1 MMNYIPSLLR
11 RFFSKSSISTGIVF
25 SGILLTSCMQADE
38 LLLWNGEIASEIDEA
53 HLVYGAAAAAEAP
66 ETGWYFKG
74 TPDLWHAPG
83 IQLQDEVWRV
93 DLSEFDEIRFWV
105 RTSVAGYSHGFSVH
119 GWHMGGSVTV
129 PIEDYVAG
137 GVLDTEW
144 REAVIPTADLMAN
157 GCSLGSV
164 EYLYFGTSESNH
176 TIDIDE
182 VWAVTSDASGAG
194 DALSLIGE
202 VLWDGS
208 RAGETDL
215 AHVKYGI
222 TVADSSL
229 ASGWYFEGS
238 PDPWHSPGI
247 ELQGDY
253 WRTDLSN
260 AEEIRFWVRSSLAGV
275 EHSFSAYGWHMG
287 GSASVPIANYV
298 SGGVIGTE
306 WTEAVVPVA
315 DLKANGCLLDAVEY
329 LYLGKGASDH
339 TIEIA
344 NVRVVEAG
352 WVPPV
357 DDGGSDNG
365 GSTEPPVPYTSEAW
379 LQDLEGNAPIERP
392 LFSGVEQLLVLSNK
406 WVIVVVD
413 PFEDFVAQMDL
424 LTQGDYSETMAEVDD
439 AIAREHQ
446 TDVWVHRATLEQ
458 MRWEHLVTAR
468 QNSSESLMA
477 NADFYSVSS
486 LDDSAYASDLEP
498 SRVTTALISNDD
510 GVSAGYDAVRYGIYA
525 YIEMPVAMEDGKS
538 YTISLDDGKYVSFVF
553 DDDATVARSIKI
565 NQVGYQEGKSTNYA
579 YVGAYLQEFGPLPLE
594 QLTSFDVVDS
604 GTGAVVYQGSLA
616 DGKIT
621 LRDDASLMDGEVADG
636 DDPRPSMNG
645 EKLYQLDLSG
655 LNTPGNY
662 YIRVPGVG
670 RSWPFRINDDV
681 YGEAFYTAM
690 RGLYHQRASF
700 ALEAQYTAW
709 TRPRYHTAPIY
720 ESQMLPYWAD
730 MTRAVLDST
739 QKEVA
744 WPRFDIIGA
753 TTVTS
758 QATTEVDGGWYDAA
772 DYDRNLYHYVLIFDL
787 LKLYEFAPAKYTD
800 GQLNIPESGNGIPD
814 LLDEVEYG
822 LRIWKHSQR
831 ADGGV
836 SGMVETWTHPGI
848 TDQTMLW
855 SFAQRTR
862 WSSLIYAAAAAELA
876 RALEPFDA
884 VLAQT
889 YASSALAA
897 YAFGVDPAN
906 TLTNLSIDAASNRG
920 AGDAYSLTFTEQ
932 ANFNDKFELMAR
944 VQLYLLTEDVYYLD
958 GVEALYANS
967 PAPYSWPYTDRDF
980 SPWLYFDLAYN
991 PLVTAQ
997 TAYVSEAT
1005 QADVVANLMSA
1016 ANRYAAMNDSM
1027 PYRMSWPR
1035 HQDYWMS
1042 WGASDMTNRAKV
1054 MLIGNQLAPNSSLV
1068 ESSELNL
1075 AYMLGANPMGM
1086 SWTTGIGFAYPVAI
1100 QHESSMNDDILDPY
1114 PGITIYGNTSSHVFP
1129 ELRNRVWNYPT
1140 AKDSGGKPLFNSGD
1154 ATDFANFYE
1163 MPEQYPVFR
1172 RWSAHPSLNVTQNE
1186 FTIHETNSS
1195 TIFVLGMLMEEG
1207 WMPSE
1212 SLKQRGPRN
1221 EEDLFG
1227 YWYLP

>member
-1 MMNYIPSLLR
+1 MMHYISSLVVRL
-11 RFFSKSSISTGIVF
+11 FSGTSYPVGFIL
-25 SGILLTSCMQADE
+25 SGILLTSCMKADE
-38 LLLWNGEIASEIDEA
+38 LLLWNGEIPSEIDA
-53 HLVYGAAAAAEAP
+53 DNLVYGAAAPAEAP
-66 ETGWYFKG
+66 ETGWYFAG

-93 DLSEFDEIRFWV
+93 DLSDYDEIRFWV

-119 GWHMGGSVTV
+119 GWYMGGSVTV
-129 PIEDYVAG
+129 PIENYVEG
-137 GVLDTEW
+137 GVLDTYW
-144 REAVIPTADLMAN
+144 REAVIPIADLMAN

-164 EYLYFGTSESNH
+164 EYLYFGTSESDH
-176 TIDIDE
+176 TIEIDE
-182 VWAVTSDASGAG
+182 VWAVTSDAPEPLASS
-194 DALSLIGE
+194 SLIGE
-202 VLWDGS
+202 VIWDGS
-208 RAGETDL
+208 REDESDPSNF
-215 AHVKYGI
+215 KYGVP
-222 TVADSSL
+222 VADASL
-229 ASGWYFEGS
+229 VSGWYFEGS

-247 ELQGDY
+247 KLRGDY
-253 WRTDLSN
+253 KRMDLSD
-260 AEEIRFWVRSSLAGV
+260 AEEIRFWIRSSLAGV
-275 EHSFSAYGWHMG
+275 TPELSAYGWHMG

-298 SGGVIGTE
+298 TGGNIDAN
-306 WTEAVVPVA
+306 WREAVVPVA
-315 DLKANGCLLDAVEY
+315 ELKANGCLMDSIEY
-329 LYLGKGASDH
+329 LYFGKGEANH
-339 TIEIA
+339 TVDIA
-344 NVRVVEAG
+344 NVRCVEAD
-352 WVPPV
+352 WAPPV
-357 DDGGSDNG
+357 DEGDVDSA
-365 GSTEPPVPYTSEAW
+365 PPVPYTSEAW

-413 PFEDFVAQMDL
+413 PFDDFVAQMDL
-424 LTQGDYSETMAEVDD
+424 LTSGEYSETMADVED

-446 TDVWVHRATLEQ
+446 TDVWVHRAKLEK

-468 QNSSESLMA
+468 QNGSEPLMP
-477 NADFYSVSS
+477 NTDFYTLSS
-486 LDDSAYASDLEP
+486 TNDTSYAVDLEP
-498 SRVTTALISNDD
+498 SRVTTSLISNDD
-510 GVSAGYDAVRYGIYA
+510 SVSAGYDAVRYGIYA
-525 YIEMPVAMEDGKS
+525 YIEMPQAMQDGKS
-538 YTISLDDGKYVSFVF
+538 YTITLDDGKYVSFVF

-565 NQVGYQEGKSTNYA
+565 NQVGYQEGKSSNYA
-579 YVGAYLQEFGPLPLE
+579 YVGAYLQEFGPLPLD

-621 LRDDASLMDGEVADG
+621 LRDDASLMDASDDDDG
-636 DDPRPSMNG
+636 SEPRPSMNG
-645 EKLYQLDLSG
+645 EKLYQLDLTG
-655 LNTPGNY
+655 LTTPGNY

-670 RSWPFRINDDV
+670 RSWPFRVNDDV

-709 TRPRYHTAPIY
+709 TRPRYHTDPIY

-730 MTRAVLDST
+730 MTKAILDST
-739 QKEVA
+739 QKPVS

-758 QATTEVDGGWYDAA
+758 QSTTEVDGGWYDAA

-787 LKLYEFAPAKYTD
+787 LKLYEFAPAKYSD

-836 SGMVETWTHPGI
+836 SGIVETSTHPSI
-848 TDQTMLW
+848 DDDTVLW

-884 VLAQT
+884 ALAQT
-889 YASSALAA
+889 YELSALSA
-897 YAFGVDPAN
+897 YAYGVNPAN
-906 TLTNLSIDAASNRG
+906 TLNNLSIAAASSRG
-920 AGDAYSLTFTEQ
+920 EGDPYSLTFTEE

-944 VQLYLLTEDVYYLD
+944 VQLFLLSEDVNYLD
-958 GVEALYANS
+958 GIEALYANS

-980 SPWLYFDLAYN
+980 SPWLYFDLAYH

-997 TAYVSEAT
+997 TSYVSPAT
-1005 QADVVANLMSA
+1005 QAAVAADLMSA

-1035 HQDYWMS
+1035 RQDYWMS

-1054 MLIGNQLAPNSSLV
+1054 MLIGNQIQPSSTLV
-1068 ESSELNL
+1068 QSSESNL

-1086 SWTTGIGFAYPVAI
+1086 SWTTGIGFAYPVSI
-1100 QHESSMNDDILDPY
+1100 QHESSMTDDILDPY

-1129 ELRNRVWNYPT
+1129 ELRNRVYKYPT
-1140 AKDSGGKPLFNSGD
+1140 AKDSDGEPLFKSD
-1154 ATDFANFYE
+1154 HAADFATFYE
-1163 MPEQYPVFR
+1163 LPEQYPVFR
-1172 RWSAHPSLNVTQNE
+1172 RWAAHPSLNVTQNE